1 MSMRGPHRKR
11 RYARLAGTLTATA
24 MLTLALSTFAGSAR
38 AEGLLIGVVFPSQN
52 QVRWAW
58 EQKFFAAQ
66 AKANGDEVIFQFS
79 KESVATQN
87 LFESA
92 YRAGAR
98 IGIGL
103 SSASKPEMMPTRAR
117 RAAETS
123 SRPPRSLARPPQ
135 WDSHPKLRSTTQRR
149 ASTTKPSARGRPRGG
164 ACRGGSTI
172 HGSARP

>member
-79 KESVATQN
+79 KESVATQKN
-87 LFESA
+87 QVESLIQRGVNVLVMA
-92 YRAGAR
+92 AIDANAGNELVREARAE
-98 IGIGL
+98 GIKVITYDRGVSTATPDYHISRNNYDAGKL
-103 SSASKPEMMPTRAR
+103 QAE
-117 RAAETS
+117 AA
-123 SRPPRSLARPPQ
+123 LAFV
-135 WDSHPKLRSTTQRR
+135 
-149 ASTTKPSARGRPRGG
+149 PSGDYA
-164 ACRGGSTI
+164 I
-172 HGSARP
+172 